1 MRDMRLPTLN
11 SRLALGALLCASAGL
26 AQTAPTT
33 APASPATATP
43 AAPAQTTPAQT
54 TPAQA
59 APAARPGTPA
69 SGATSRVASAVAVTV
84 SKAVSG
90 QIVGCPAGLKVSAQA
105 VCLYSKQTAA
115 AVRPAVRGAL
125 GSLVLGDWKTVGQ
138 ASSLLVRASAGGPLG
153 AYVLLSPV
161 TAQETLLVVDAA
173 APSAAA
179 SAKPAAPAGVVKGQP
194 YLLGRDLTG
203 VVNVVSLG
211 AGKFRLN
218 VAGET
223 ALTVTAGQKSA
234 QRAGGNVELP
244 LAPVTDGKNLI
255 FPVAGLRALGCT
267 VSDNAGG
274 LTIACGPDS
283 VGVKPIVF

>member
-1 MRDMRLPTLN
+1 MRLSTVS
-11 SRLALGALLCASAGL
+11 SRLLLGALLCASSAL
-26 AQTAPTT
+26 AQTAPAAPATPAT
-33 APASPATATP
+33 PASPAPATAAP
-43 AAPAQTTPAQT
+43 AAPARTA
-54 TPAQA
+54 
-59 APAARPGTPA
+59 TPA

-105 VCLYSKQTAA
+105 VCLYSRQAA
-115 AVRPAVRGAL
+115 ASVRPAVRGAL
-125 GSLVLGDWKTVGQ
+125 GSLVLGDWKTSGQ

-161 TAQETLLVVDAA
+161 AAQETLLVVDAA

-179 SAKPAAPAGVVKGQP
+179 ASARPAAPAGVVKGQP
-194 YLLGRDLTG
+194 YLLGRDLAG

-223 ALTVTAGQKSA
+223 ALTVTAGQKVA
-234 QRAGGNVELP
+234 VRAGGNVELP
-244 LAPVTDGKNLI
+244 LTPVTDGKNLI

>member
-1 MRDMRLPTLN
+1 M
-11 SRLALGALLCASAGL
+11 
-26 AQTAPTT
+26 
-33 APASPATATP
+33 
-43 AAPAQTTPAQT
+43 
-54 TPAQA
+54 
-59 APAARPGTPA
+59 
-69 SGATSRVASAVAVTV
+69 ASAVAVTV

-105 VCLYSKQTAA
+105 VCLYSKQAAA

-125 GSLVLGDWKTVGQ
+125 GSLVLGDWKTSGQ
-138 ASSLLVRASAGGPLG
+138 ASSLLVRAGAGGPLG

-161 TAQETLLVVDAA
+161 AAQETLLVVDAA
-173 APSAAA
+173 SAPAA

-211 AGKFRLN
+211 GGKFRLN

-223 ALTVTAGQKSA
+223 ALTVTAGQKTA
-234 QRAGGNVELP
+234 VRAGGNVELP
-244 LAPVTDGKNLI
+244 LTPVTDGKNLI

>member
-1 MRDMRLPTLN
+1 MRLSTLN
-11 SRLALGALLCASAGL
+11 SRLALGALLCVSTGL
-26 AQTAPTT
+26 AQTAP
-33 APASPATATP
+33 APSSPVP
-43 AAPAQTTPAQT
+43 AAPAQAVPA
-54 TPAQA
+54 
-59 APAARPGTPA
+59 RRA

-84 SKAVSG
+84 SKAVAG
-90 QIVGCPAGLKVSAQA
+90 QIVGCPAGLKVSPQA
-105 VCLYSKQTAA
+105 VCLYSKQAA
-115 AVRPAVRGAL
+115 ASVRPAVRGAL
-125 GSLVLGDWKTVGQ
+125 GALVLGDWKTSGP

-179 SAKPAAPAGVVKGQP
+179 SARPAAPAGVVKGQP

-223 ALTVTAGQKSA
+223 ALTVTAGQKTA

-244 LAPVTDGKNLI
+244 LPPVSDGKNLI

>member
-43 AAPAQTTPAQT
+43 AAPAQTTPAQ
-54 TPAQA
+54 

-115 AVRPAVRGAL
+115 AVRPSVRGAL

-173 APSAAA
+173 APSAAAA

>member
-1 MRDMRLPTLN
+1 MRAMRLSTLN
-11 SRLALGALLCASAGL
+11 SQLALGALLCASAGF

-33 APASPATATP
+33 PAPATP
-43 AAPAQTTPAQT
+43 AQATPAQT
-54 TPAQA
+54 
-59 APAARPGTPA
+59 APAARPTNPA
-69 SGATSRVASAVAVTV
+69 SGATNRVASAVAVTV

-105 VCLYSKQTAA
+105 VCLYSKQAA
-115 AVRPAVRGAL
+115 ATVRPAVRGAL
-125 GSLVLGDWKTVGQ
+125 GTLVLGDWKTSGQ

-173 APSAAA
+173 APSAAAA